1 VCACLSSLWAPGS
14 YELDAFHQARW
25 RETIADLNDARIDGF
40 LLTRQ
45 WRDRDHGLE
54 FVYWIATET
63 GPVRAVV
70 TDQEAVCF
78 IRRDADLGPRA
89 AKLAFDRRPLSLR
102 NLKDQ
107 AVDGLYF
114 KRQRDLREARDTLH
128 TEGITLFESDIK
140 PSDRYLMERFVT
152 CACSVQG
159 EPVQRDGYIE
169 VRNARLARAHY
180 DLPFRHVSIDIE
192 TEGLTGALYSIAA
205 ASPDDA
211 VVFVAASPRTAPPD
225 LPVVWCADEQILIQR
240 FLAWLKRADP
250 DLLLGWNIAGF
261 DLDFVERKC
270 AELDLPF
277 AIGRGNDRATI
288 LQPETSRGMVVA
300 RIPGRVALDGI
311 ELLRAGF
318 WAFESFELD
327 VVANQLLGRGKTI
340 HNPHQRLE
348 EIRRM
353 YREDPIALA
362 TYNLDDCH
370 LVLDIFEKANLLAFA
385 RERAAATGLAM
396 DRYGGS
402 VAAVDHLYLPR
413 LHRAGYVA
421 PDAGDVPAG
430 AGSPGGY
437 VIDSKPG
444 LYDNVLLLDFKSL
457 YPSIIRTFHIDPL
470 ALVRPGDDPVPGFD
484 GASFS
489 REEAILPDLVAE
501 LWAIRDK
508 AKADGHAALS
518 QAVKILMNSL
528 YGVLGATGCRFLDS
542 RLTSSITRRG
552 HEIIQK
558 SRDVIEEQGHQV
570 VYGDT
575 DSLFIL
581 PHDQGDEAAIRAL
594 GASLAEALNA
604 WWRRHLAE
612 VFRLESFLDIEFET
626 HFLRFLMPTIRGAE
640 TGSKK
645 RYAGLIRTSDGGL
658 DLVFKGLESVRT
670 DWTPLARRF
679 QRELYRRIFLG
690 EPFDDYIRDTL
701 DDLRAGKLD
710 DELVYRKRLR
720 RDLKDY
726 TRNVPPHIQAAR
738 KLDRPERWIRYVI
751 TRHGPEPVID
761 AIPKPDYK
769 HYEQRQ
775 LAPVADGILGFVDTS
790 FEAIAGDQLELFAGS

>member
-1 VCACLSSLWAPGS
+1 M
-14 YELDAFHQARW
+14 
-25 RETIADLNDARIDGF
+25 NDAIIDGF

-45 WRDRDHGLE
+45 WRDRDRGLE
-54 FVYWIATET
+54 LVYWIATES

-70 TDQEAVCF
+70 SDQEAVCF
-78 IRRDADLGPRA
+78 VRRDVELGPWA
-89 AKLAFDRRPLSLR
+89 IGGTFERRPLALR
-102 NLKDQ
+102 NLKDEK
-107 AVDGLYF
+107 VDGLYF
-114 KRQRDLREARDTLH
+114 RRQRDLREARDRFQA
-128 TEGITLFESDIK
+128 EGITLFESDIK
-140 PSDRYLMERFVT
+140 PSDRYLMERFIT
-152 CACSVQG
+152 GACSVQG
-159 EPVQRDGYIE
+159 EPSPRDGYVE
-169 VRNARLARAHY
+169 FRNARLARAQH
-180 DLPFRHVSIDIE
+180 DLPLRHVSIDIE

-211 VVFVAASPRTAPPD
+211 VVFVVACPRTSPPD
-225 LPVVWCADEQILIQR
+225 LPIVWCTDETMLIQR
-240 FLAWLKRADP
+240 FFAWLKQTGP

-261 DLDFVERKC
+261 DLDFLERKC
-270 AELDLPF
+270 TELGLSF
-277 AIGRGNDRATI
+277 AIGRGDDRAAI

-340 HNPHQRLE
+340 HNPQQRLE

-353 YREDPIALA
+353 YREDPAALA
-362 TYNLDDCH
+362 AYNLDDCR
-370 LVLDIFEKANLLAFA
+370 LVLDIFDKANLLAFA
-385 RERAAATGLAM
+385 GERAKATGLAM

-421 PDAGDVPAG
+421 PDVGDVDPG

-457 YPSIIRTFHIDPL
+457 YPSIIRTFRIDPL

-489 REEAILPDLVAE
+489 RTEAILPDLVAE
-501 LWAIRDK
+501 LWAVRDR
-508 AKADGHAALS
+508 AKANGHAALS

-558 SRDVIEEQGHQV
+558 SRGVIEDQGHQV
-570 VYGDT
+570 IYGDT

-581 PHDQGDEAAIRAL
+581 PHDQGDEADIRAL
-594 GASLAEALNA
+594 GAKLAETLNH

-612 VFRLESFLDIEFET
+612 SFRLTSYLDIEFET

-645 RYAGLIRTSDGGL
+645 RYAGLVRKADGEL

-679 QRELYRRIFLG
+679 QRELYRRIFLN
-690 EPFDDYIRDTL
+690 EPFDSYVQETL

-710 DELVYRKRLR
+710 DELIYRKRLR
-720 RDLKDY
+720 RNLEDY
-726 TRNVPPHIQAAR
+726 IRNVPPHVQAAR
-738 KLDRPERWIRYVI
+738 KLDQPGRWIRYVI
-751 TRHGPEPVID
+751 TRHGPEPVVN
-761 AIPKPDYK
+761 AIPKPDYQ
-769 HYEQRQ
+769 HYERRQ

-790 FEAIAGDQLELFAGS
+790 FEAIVGDQLELFAGS

>member
-1 VCACLSSLWAPGS
+1 M
-14 YELDAFHQARW
+14 
-25 RETIADLNDARIDGF
+25 NDSAINGF

-45 WRDRDHGLE
+45 WRDRGQGLE
-54 FVYWIATET
+54 LVFWIAAKA

-70 TDQEAVCF
+70 NDQEAVCF
-78 IRRDADLGPRA
+78 IRRDADPGCWNEGVAFERRQ
-89 AKLAFDRRPLSLR
+89 LALR
-102 NLKDQ
+102 NLEGQ
-107 AVDGLYF
+107 EVDGLYF
-114 KRQRDLREARDTLH
+114 KRQRDLRDAQRRFRSQ
-128 TEGITLFESDIK
+128 GIKLFESDIK
-140 PSDRYLMERFVT
+140 PSDRYLMERFIT
-152 CACSVQG
+152 GACRVQG
-159 EPVQRDGYIE
+159 TLIQRDGYIE
-169 VRNARLARAHY
+169 MRDAHLATANY
-180 DLPFRHVSIDIE
+180 DLPLRYASIDIE

-205 ASPDDA
+205 ASPDHA
-211 VVFVAASPRTAPPD
+211 AVFVASSLRPSPEG
-225 LPVVWCADEQILIQR
+225 LPIVWCRDEREVIER
-240 FLAWLKRADP
+240 FFAWLKKADP

-261 DLDFVERKC
+261 DLDFIERKC
-270 AELDLPF
+270 AEHDLPF
-277 AIGRGNDRATI
+277 AIGRGDDRATI
-288 LQPETSRGMVVA
+288 LQPESSRGVVVA
-300 RIPGRVALDGI
+300 RLPGRVALDGI

-318 WAFESFELD
+318 WSFETFELD
-327 VVANQLLGRGKTI
+327 VVANQLLGRGKAI
-340 HNPHQRLE
+340 HTPHQRLE

-353 YREDPIALA
+353 YRDDPVALA
-362 TYNLDDCH
+362 AYNLEDCR
-370 LVLDIFEKANLLAFA
+370 LVLDIFDKANLLAFA
-385 RERAAATGLAM
+385 RERAAATGLSM

-421 PDAGDVPAG
+421 PDAGDVEPG

-457 YPSIIRTFHIDPL
+457 YPSIIRTFRIDPL

-489 REEAILPDLVAE
+489 RQHAILPDLVAD
-501 LWAIRDK
+501 LWTVRDR

-558 SRDVIEEQGHQV
+558 SRDVIESEGHQV
-570 VYGDT
+570 IYGDT

-581 PHDQGDEAAIRAL
+581 PEDGLDEAEVGAL
-594 GASLAEALNA
+594 GGALAKTLND
-604 WWRRHLAE
+604 WWRRHIAD
-612 VFRLESFLDIEFET
+612 VFKLESYLDIEFET
-626 HFLRFLMPTIRGAE
+626 HFLRFLMPTIRGAD

-645 RYAGLIRTSDGGL
+645 RYAGLVRGADGEL
-658 DLVFKGLESVRT
+658 ELVFKGLESVRT

-679 QRELYRRIFLG
+679 QRELYRRIFRN
-690 EPFDDYIRDTL
+690 EPFERYVRDTL
-701 DDLRAGKLD
+701 EELRAGKLD
-710 DELVYRKRLR
+710 AELVYRKRLR

-726 TRNVPPHIQAAR
+726 TRNVPPHVQAAR

-761 AIPKPDYK
+761 AIPKPDYR

-775 LAPVADGILGFVDTS
+775 LAPVADGILGFVDSS
-790 FEAIAGDQLELFAGS
+790 FEAIAGDQLNLFAGS

>member
-1 VCACLSSLWAPGS
+1 MITTPTGS
-14 YELDAFHQARW
+14 N
-25 RETIADLNDARIDGF
+25 ISGF

-54 FVYWIATET
+54 LVYWIAAET

-78 IRRDADLGPRA
+78 IRRDVELGPWAERVA
-89 AKLAFDRRPLSLR
+89 LARRPLALR
-102 NLKDQ
+102 NLQDQ

-114 KRQRDLREARDTLH
+114 KCQRDLREARQLCH
-128 TEGITLFESDIK
+128 AREIQLLESDIK
-140 PSDRYLMERFVT
+140 PSDRYLMERFIT
-152 CACSVQG
+152 GACSVQG
-159 EPVQRDGYIE
+159 EPVRCDGYVE
-169 VRNARLARAHY
+169 VRDARLARTTY
-180 DLPFRHVSIDIE
+180 DLPLRHVSIDIE
-192 TEGLTGALYSIAA
+192 TEGLSGALYSIAA
-205 ASPDDA
+205 ASPEDA
-211 VVFVAASPRTAPPD
+211 QVFVAASPRPAPAG
-225 LPVVWCADEQILIQR
+225 LPIAWCANERAVIAR
-240 FLAWLKRADP
+240 FFAWLKQADP

-261 DLDFVERKC
+261 DLDFLERKC
-270 AELDLPF
+270 AELGLPF
-277 AIGRGNDRATI
+277 AIGRGDDRATI

-318 WAFESFELD
+318 WSFESFELD
-327 VVANQLLGRGKTI
+327 VVANQLLGRGKAI
-340 HNPHQRLE
+340 HTPHQRLE

-353 YREDPIALA
+353 YREDPAALA
-362 TYNLDDCH
+362 AYNLEDCR
-370 LVLDIFEKANLLAFA
+370 LVLDIFAKANLLAFA

-421 PDAGDVPAG
+421 PDAGDVEPG
-430 AGSPGGY
+430 AASPGGY

-444 LYDNVLLLDFKSL
+444 LHDNVLLLDFKSL
-457 YPSIIRTFHIDPL
+457 YPSIIRTFRIDPL
-470 ALVRPGDDPVPGFD
+470 ALIRPGNDPVPGFD

-489 REEAILPDLVAE
+489 RKVAILPDLVAE
-501 LWAIRDK
+501 LWAVRDR

-528 YGVLGATGCRFLDS
+528 YGVLGATGCRFFDS

-558 SRDVIEEQGHQV
+558 SRDVIEEHGHQV
-570 VYGDT
+570 IYGDT

-581 PHDQGDEAAIRAL
+581 PSDQDDDAETRAL
-594 GASLAEALNA
+594 GERLAEALNE
-604 WWRRHLAE
+604 WWRGHLETEYRLRSYLE
-612 VFRLESFLDIEFET
+612 VEFET

-645 RYAGLIRTSDGGL
+645 RYAGLIRTADGEL

-679 QRELYRRIFLG
+679 QRELYRRIFLN
-690 EPFDDYIRDTL
+690 EPFEAYIRDTL
-701 DDLRAGKLD
+701 ADLRAGRLD

-726 TRNVPPHIQAAR
+726 TRNVPPHVQAAR
-738 KLDRPERWIRYVI
+738 KLDWPERWIRYVI
-751 TRHGPEPVID
+751 TRHGPEPVVD
-761 AIPKPDYK
+761 SVPTPDYQ
-769 HYEQRQ
+769 HYERRQ
-775 LAPVADGILGFVDTS
+775 LAPVADGILGLVGTS
-790 FEAIAGDQLELFAGS
+790 FEAIAGDQLELFANPE